1 MLHWFDYI
9 KVLLYFFRRFTRI
22 LYICIRKKNKKK
34 KIYIANKTKRMMQR
48 EEEIEWYR

>member
-34 KIYIANKTKRMMQR
+34 KSTLQTKLK
-48 EEEIEWYR
+48 E